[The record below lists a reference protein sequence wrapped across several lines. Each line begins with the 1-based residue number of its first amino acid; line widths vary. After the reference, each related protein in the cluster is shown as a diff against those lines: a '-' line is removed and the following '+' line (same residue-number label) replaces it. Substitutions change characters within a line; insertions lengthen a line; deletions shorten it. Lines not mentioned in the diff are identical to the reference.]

1 MDPAFVKPRTRSLLQ
16 HLSVLKDPRQPCK
29 VMYPLPE
36 VLLLVVCATMA
47 GCDDYDEIAAW
58 GEARLAF
65 LRRFRPYHWGVPCED
80 WLRVVM
86 NRIDPDLFAACFRA
100 WAAELSPG
108 SEALIAIDGKTSR
121 RTHDRRRGQPA
132 LHLVS
137 AWATSQRLV
146 LGQEAVADKSNEITA
161 IPRLLEHLTLKGAL
175 VTIDAMGTQ
184 VNIAQT
190 ILEGGGNYLL
200 ALKANHP
207 LVFKDIETFFTAPP
221 PDLIVD
227 THETTDGEHGRIE
240 VRRHAVCHDVAWLF
254 SDRRYP
260 GEPVFPGLAMIGM
273 VASHTQR
280 DGKTEHERRYYL
292 SSARLDAETFAT
304 SVRAH
309 WGIENRLHWVLDVVF
324 KEDLSRLRRGHG
336 ARNMAIVRHF
346 AINLLRK
353 PDDRRSLKTR
363 RKLAGWDPDYMHS
376 ILTPASR

>member
-1 MDPAFVKPRTRSLLQ
+1 
-16 HLSVLKDPRQPCK
+16 
-29 VMYPLPE
+29 MYPLPE
-36 VLLLVVCATMA
+36 VLLLVVCATIA

-65 LRRFRPYHWGVPCED
+65 LRRFLPYHWGVPCED

-108 SEALIAIDGKTSR
+108 AEALIALDGKTSR
-121 RTHDRRRGQPA
+121 RTHDRRRGHPA

-161 IPRLLEHLTLKGAL
+161 IPRLLEHLTLNGAL
-175 VTIDAMGTQ
+175 VTIDAIGTQ
-184 VNIAQT
+184 VNIAQA
-190 ILEGGGNYLL
+190 ILDGGGNYLL

-207 LVFKDIETFFTAPP
+207 LIFRDVATFFASPP
-221 PDLIVD
+221 PDMIVD
-227 THETTDGEHGRIE
+227 RHETTDGEHGRIE
-240 VRRHAVCHDVAWLF
+240 LRRHAVCHDVAWLF

-273 VASHTQR
+273 VDSHTQR
-280 DGKTEHERRYYL
+280 DGRTEHERRYYL
-292 SSARLDAETFAT
+292 SSAKLDATSFAT

-324 KEDLSRLRRGHG
+324 KEDQSRLRRGHG

-346 AINLLRK
+346 AINLLRQ

-363 RKLAGWDPDYMHS
+363 RKLAGWDPDYMQS
-376 ILTPASR
+376 ILAAAGR